1 MRLTLTHTEP
11 LDFMSYEENL
21 ESGYIAPYY
30 AVKVKGEPLLI
41 FRSTEDEEEYENCL
55 LLINDDYA
63 QCLDCTSVDQIE
75 AWEPIFTH
83 GYRIKRHGK
92 K

>member
-1 MRLTLTHTEP
+1 MRITLTHTEP
-11 LDFMSYEENL
+11 LEFMSYEENL

-30 AVKVKGEPLLI
+30 AVKIRGESLRMY
-41 FRSTEDEEEYENCL
+41 RSIKDDEYDNCL
-55 LLINDDYA
+55 LLVDDDYA
-63 QCLDCTSVDQIE
+63 YCIDCANCDQIE

-83 GYRIKRHGK
+83 GYRIKRNVK

>member
-30 AVKVKGEPLLI
+30 AVKLKDYPLLV
-41 FRSTEDEEEYENCL
+41 FRSLEDDEYDNCL
-55 LLINDDYA
+55 LLVNDDYA
-63 QCLDCTSVDQIE
+63 HCIDCSNCDQIE
-75 AWEPIFTH
+75 AWEPIFTG
-83 GYRIKRHGK
+83 GYRIKRYGK